1 MPAGANF
8 SQQLESHTDAY
19 LDSFQDG
26 IDLLPELLAQ
36 YAAGDDYN
44 ETIESIEDFESDCDD
59 RNLAI
64 VALITNADP
73 IDMGKLNTRI
83 NYNQSALVEF
93 YRTVDVVVN
102 ITERIAHE
110 IDMMQ
115 PPHDNVCFEGLQ
127 QMADEIADTT
137 AVLAEIVDRFVHDLG
152 TYEASDTLTDEI
164 QAVRNMESRCDELRN
179 DVIATAFAD
188 DSIDQPLMYRELAI
202 LFDDLANQMEDI
214 TEEIIIVASNAPG
227 IVAEEGPDT
236 N

>member
-1 MPAGANF
+1 MSEGASF

-19 LDSFQDG
+19 LDSFQAG
-26 IDLLPELLAQ
+26 IDLLPELLEQ
-36 YAAGDDYN
+36 YAAGADYS

-93 YRTVDVVVN
+93 YRTIDVVVN

-110 IDMMQ
+110 IDMMR
-115 PPHDNVCFEGLQ
+115 PAHDNACFEGLQ
-127 QMADEIADTT
+127 RMAAEVADTT
-137 AVLAEIVDRFVHDLG
+137 ELLEAVIERFVRDLG
-152 TYEASDTLTDEI
+152 TYEASDSLTAEI
-164 QAVRNMESRCDELRN
+164 QAIRDMESRCDEIRN
-179 DVIATAFAD
+179 DVITTAFAD
-188 DSIDQPLMYRELAI
+188 DSIEQPLLYRELAI
-202 LFDDLANQMEDI
+202 LFDELANQMEDI

-227 IVAEEGPDT
+227 IVAEEGPDI